1 MRKPLL
7 FGSGVVLLAILV
19 TLVVWQGSFTLGSFA
34 PSSLQQTFLFWVL
47 STLIFILTIT
57 LGFILF
63 RTGVKLYIERQ
74 SNRPGSH
81 IKSKLIAGAIAL
93 SVLPVFFL
101 VLWSVSVLN
110 RNLESWF
117 SRPARN
123 INTGLI
129 QVANQLNQEVRDK
142 LTAQAHWLASEPA
155 AQSADFYERFCQQNQ
170 IARAE
175 IENPKGVRRVICSV
189 QTARSNDLITVQVNT
204 GEGVLTLSAPLR
216 LDLTAKQHEINSW
229 VAEYN
234 RLAVDRKDFRAT
246 YLLLLTLITLFIL
259 FFAIW
264 IARYMASQISTPI
277 TALLKGAEQIRKG
290 NLGYR
295 VHVGAIDEMATL
307 VKAFNEMTEALET
320 NGREL
325 EARRRFTEAILESI
339 PTGVI
344 SLSSD
349 GRIQRV
355 NRALLGIFPEDQVA
369 RASRLSD
376 LFSRDDTAEIRYLM
390 NRARRTGAAGMQ
402 LEYKAERRVLHLA
415 LTVAALDEQRS
426 SGFVLVLEDTSEL
439 LRAQKAAA
447 WHEVARRV
455 AHEIKN
461 PLTPIA
467 LCADRIARQLERA
480 GPAAD
485 THRILRE
492 CSLTIAREV
501 ESVRTLVDE
510 FAQFSRFP
518 AAQPVPCALNQVVE
532 NALAVFDGRLAGIN
546 VHRDLAPDLPL
557 VKVDPE
563 HFKRAVIN
571 LVDNAAEAMQ
581 DSLVRELF
589 ITTRATDA
597 DSVEL
602 TVADTGCGVSRDDKE
617 KLFLPYFST
626 KGRGTGLG
634 LAIVNRIL
642 ADHEAAIRVED
653 NQPAGARFIVDL
665 PTLLATDQDA
675 AELELRVAEVSSS
688 AQDAAASL
696 SQQNEPPRRS
706 VVRVEE
712 SAQDAA
718 ASLSHPNELPRRSV
732 ARANERDIRS

>member
-1 MRKPLL
+1 MPHKPYNSYRAMRKPIL
-7 FGSGVVLLAILV
+7 FGSGVVLLAVLV
-19 TLVVWQGSFTLGSFA
+19 TLVVWQGSFTFGSFA
-34 PSSLQQTFLFWVL
+34 PSSLQQTFLFWAL

-63 RTGVKLYIERQ
+63 RTGLKLYIERQ

-81 IKSKLIAGAIAL
+81 IKFKLIAGAVAL
-93 SVLPVFFL
+93 SVLPVTFL

-117 SRPARN
+117 SRPGRN
-123 INTGLI
+123 MNTGLI

-155 AQSADFYERFCQQNQ
+155 AQSADFYERFCQTNQ

-175 IENPKGVRRVICSV
+175 IESPKGVRRVICSV
-189 QTARSNDLITVQVNT
+189 QTARTADLVTVHVNI
-204 GEGVLTLSAPLR
+204 GDGVLTLSAVMP
-216 LDLTAKQHEINSW
+216 LDLAAKQHEINSY
-229 VAEYN
+229 VSEYN
-234 RLAVDRKDFRAT
+234 RLAVDRKAFRSE

-259 FFAIW
+259 FFATW
-264 IARYMASQISTPI
+264 IARYMAGQISTPI

-320 NGREL
+320 NSREL

-369 RASRLSD
+369 RAARLSD
-376 LFSRDDTAEIRYLM
+376 LFSREDTAEIRYLM

-480 GPAAD
+480 GPAAE
-485 THRILRE
+485 TRRILLE
-492 CSLTIAREV
+492 CSATIAREV

-510 FAQFSRFP
+510 FSQFSRFP
-518 AAQPVPCALNQVVE
+518 AAQPVPCELNQVVE
-532 NALAVFDGRLAGIN
+532 NALAVFNGRLAGIS
-546 VHRDLAPDLPL
+546 VHRDLASSLPL

-581 DSLVRELF
+581 DSLLKELF
-589 ITTRATDA
+589 IVTRATDA

-602 TVADTGCGVSRDDKE
+602 IVADTGCGVSRDDKE

-642 ADHEAAIRVED
+642 ADHEATIRVED
-653 NQPAGARFIVDL
+653 NQPVGARFIVEL
-665 PTLLATDQDA
+665 PTPLASDQDA
-675 AELELRVAEVSSS
+675 IEGELRAAELSVRDS
-688 AQDAAASL
+688 
-696 SQQNEPPRRS
+696 RS
-706 VVRVEE
+706 
-712 SAQDAA
+712 
-718 ASLSHPNELPRRSV
+718 
-732 ARANERDIRS
+732 